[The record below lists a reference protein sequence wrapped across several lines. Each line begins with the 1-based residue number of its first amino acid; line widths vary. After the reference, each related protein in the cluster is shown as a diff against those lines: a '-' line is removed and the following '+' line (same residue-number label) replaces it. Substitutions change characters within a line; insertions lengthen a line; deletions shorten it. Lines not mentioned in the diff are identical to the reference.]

1 MAWEIS
7 ERKSLEQIEIY
18 NIKIKAKH
26 KKQRFA
32 EEVLSEKIRVENQR
46 HNKLIAELEN
56 KAYFKK
62 EAGFKIP
69 QEIQISSK
77 YPAIQ
82 ELFDKVEAWASVIQ
96 FEPKFDSQHV
106 YLINGKWYDIH
117 ESFGPFRDDKGEI
130 IDKNDIDW
138 KNPIIKKIEYEVKK
152 KK

>member
-1 MAWEIS
+1 MVWELS
-7 ERKSLEQIEIY
+7 ERKSLQQIEIY
-18 NIKIKAKH
+18 NNKIKSKH
-26 KKQRFA
+26 KKQKF
-32 EEVLSEKIRVENQR
+32 EEDRLSEKIRVENQR
-46 HNKLIAELEN
+46 HDKLIAELNN

-82 ELFDKVEAWASVIQ
+82 ELFDQVEAWASVVQ
-96 FEPKFDSQHV
+96 FEPKFDSQIV
-106 YLINGKWYDIH
+106 YLIRGKWYDIH
-117 ESFGPFRDDKGEI
+117 ESFGPFRDQVGDI

-138 KNPIIKKIEYEVKK
+138 ENPIINKKEYEVKK